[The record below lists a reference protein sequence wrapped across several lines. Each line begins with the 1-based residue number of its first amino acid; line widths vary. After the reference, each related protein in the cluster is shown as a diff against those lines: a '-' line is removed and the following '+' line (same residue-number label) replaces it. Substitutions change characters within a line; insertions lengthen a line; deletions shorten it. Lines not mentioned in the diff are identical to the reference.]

1 MQNKDLINEAIESIL
16 DNDLNTMKENLM
28 LALQEKA
35 IEKLEEYFMNKEHAL
50 ETAYANSQLP
60 NTPNEDAIK
69 TLLLES
75 LEAHYGSLTAAVVKD
90 TDISRIVNDLK
101 AIVERYQQ

>member
-1 MQNKDLINEAIESIL
+1 MRKTLFIFFLILSI
-16 DNDLNTMKENLM
+16 NTF
-28 LALQEKA
+28 AL
-35 IEKLEEYFMNKEHAL
+35 
-50 ETAYANSQLP
+50 ANSQLP